1 MDQPVLVTGYG
12 GFLGAAICHWLLER
26 GYNVRGIA
34 RNRYPDLVELG
45 VEAIEGDLRSKED
58 VAKACKGIC
67 GIIHTAAIAGVW
79 GKRST
84 YESINIDSTANL
96 LDAAKANGI
105 PAFVYSSS
113 PSVTFSGKAQSGID
127 ETVPYP
133 NHWYCDYPR
142 TKAIAETKVLAS
154 NDEKGLLT
162 CSLRPHL
169 IWGKGDPHLIPRLIE
184 RHKAG
189 RLRCV
194 GNGRNLIDTVHVDAA
209 AEAHG
214 LALEKLLQRD
224 TEAAGRAYFIT
235 DGAPVEC
242 WEWISSILTAAGLK
256 PTNRSISLSMAYGI
270 GGMLEIAYR
279 VMGKQEEPPMTRF
292 VALQLGVDH
301 YFSIDEAKKRL
312 GYQPPQDRKARFEEM
327 IPWLKDLARSR

>member
-1 MDQPVLVTGYG
+1 M
-12 GFLGAAICHWLLER
+12 
-26 GYNVRGIA
+26 
-34 RNRYPDLVELG
+34 
-45 VEAIEGDLRSKED
+45 
-58 VAKACKGIC
+58 
-67 GIIHTAAIAGVW
+67 
-79 GKRST
+79 
-84 YESINIDSTANL
+84 
-96 LDAAKANGI
+96 
-105 PAFVYSSS
+105 
-113 PSVTFSGKAQSGID
+113 
-127 ETVPYP
+127 
-133 NHWYCDYPR
+133 
-142 TKAIAETKVLAS
+142 AETKVLAS
-154 NDEKGLLT
+154 NNDNGMFT

-184 RHKAG
+184 RHKAN
-189 RLRCV
+189 RLRRV

-312 GYQPPQDRKARFEEM
+312 GYQPPQDRKTRFEEM
-327 IPWLKDLARSR
+327 IPWLRELARRP